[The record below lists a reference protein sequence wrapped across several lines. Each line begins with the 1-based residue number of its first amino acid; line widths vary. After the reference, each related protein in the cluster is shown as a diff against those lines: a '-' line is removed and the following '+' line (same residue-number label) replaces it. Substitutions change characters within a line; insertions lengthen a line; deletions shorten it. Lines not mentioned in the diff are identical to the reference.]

1 MFVRALTAYVY
12 GQAFQVISTVDW
24 EKSAKYL
31 WIEMRDMS
39 QELAMSEY
47 VKLST
52 ITSTSKTIKKNF
64 QLTQKESPNFGV
76 HVS

>member
-1 MFVRALTAYVY
+1 
-12 GQAFQVISTVDW
+12 
-24 EKSAKYL
+24 
-31 WIEMRDMS
+31 MRDMS

-64 QLTQKESPNFGV
+64 
-76 HVS
+76 